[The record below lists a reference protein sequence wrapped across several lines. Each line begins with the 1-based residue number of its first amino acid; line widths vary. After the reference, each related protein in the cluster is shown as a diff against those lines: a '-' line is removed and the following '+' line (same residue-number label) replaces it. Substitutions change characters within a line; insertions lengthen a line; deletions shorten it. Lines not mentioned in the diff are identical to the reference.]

1 MVDSPSPSQARKAA
15 VRWLAIDV
23 AQHPAASAED
33 RIDRCADHLCAFGLS
48 GVAAEEVALGAW
60 AAIDGLPRGCR
71 FDVDASTPWIVWVV
85 DEVEG
90 RRVAI
95 MPAEILSLVGL
106 RAAAA

>member
-1 MVDSPSPSQARKAA
+1 MADSLSPSQARKAA

-23 AQHPAASAED
+23 AQHPGAAAED
-33 RIDRCADHLCAFGLS
+33 RLDRCADHLCAFGLS

-60 AAIDGLPRGCR
+60 AALDGLPRGCR

-90 RRVAI
+90 RRVPI